1 MNRLRKYRIVLIVV
15 LAVELL
21 FTGYFYIYQIN
32 AGIPDSIKVYVG
44 DNSSFDFSM
53 PVEANLQGSV
63 EALNIS
69 NATKRDNGQIH
80 FSMQQPFTVQS
91 SQKGRYRMNLKL
103 FGLFNLKSVSLDV
116 IDNLELI
123 PCGNTIGIQVQT
135 DGLLVLGTG
144 AVKTVSGLEY
154 EPAYQILQTGDYI
167 TGINGNK
174 VSSIKKLEKY
184 LNNSDD
190 DYVTLDIRRNNKES
204 SVKLQ
209 TVECEDGSVKIG
221 VWVRE
226 DTQGIGTL
234 TYISGDGHF
243 GALGHGITDSDTGI
257 LMGIKS
263 GKLYN
268 TEIIK
273 IIKGSSGSPGE
284 IMGMILESDSEV
296 VGTVEN
302 NTELGISGTISDNVD
317 ISEYKYGSIP
327 VGLRQEI
334 KKGPAVILCQLGD
347 EIEEYNIEIIDI
359 DKGSTDNK
367 GIVLQITDERL
378 LEKTGGIIQGMSG
391 APILQN
397 GKLIGAVT
405 HVFVQDAA
413 KGYGIFI
420 ENMLEQGN

>member
-1 MNRLRKYRIVLIVV
+1 MNRLKRYRIALIIVLV
-15 LAVELL
+15 VELL
-21 FTGYFYIYQIN
+21 FTSCFYIYRIN
-32 AGIPDSIKVYVG
+32 AGIPDSLKVYVG
-44 DNSSFDFSM
+44 DDSSFDFSV
-53 PVEANLQGSV
+53 PIEADLEGSI

-69 NATKRDNGQIH
+69 NAQKRDDGQIH
-80 FSMQQPFTVQS
+80 FSMRQPFTVTS
-91 SQKGRYRMNLKL
+91 AQKGRYRMNLKL
-103 FGLFNLKSVSLDV
+103 FGIFNLKSISLDV

-123 PCGNTIGIQVQT
+123 PCGNTIGIQVRT

-144 AVKTVSGLEY
+144 AVKTASGLEY

-167 TGINGNK
+167 TGINGND
-174 VSSIKKLEKY
+174 VSSIKKLERY
-184 LNNSDD
+184 LNNTDD
-190 DYVTLDIRRNNKES
+190 DHVTLDIRRNDKES
-204 SVKLQ
+204 KVKLQ
-209 TVECEDGSVKIG
+209 TVECEDGSTKLG

-234 TYISGDGHF
+234 TYISPDGHF
-243 GALGHGITDSDTGI
+243 GALGHGITDSDTGV
-257 LMGIKS
+257 LMKIKS

-273 IIKGSSGSPGE
+273 LIKGSSGSPGE
-284 IMGMILESDSEV
+284 IMGMILESDSEMI
-296 VGTVEN
+296 GRVEN

-317 ISEYKYGSIP
+317 ISEYKYGSLP

-347 EIEEYNIEIIDI
+347 EIEEYNVEIIDI

-367 GIVLQITDERL
+367 GIVVQITDERL
-378 LEKTGGIIQGMSG
+378 LKKTGGIIQGMSG
-391 APILQN
+391 APIIQN

-420 ENMLEQGN
+420 ENML